1 MVDNSIAKVFQQT
14 AAALGD
20 QIGLVALEDKRWR
33 HWSFASLRQNSDG
46 FAAALHA
53 EGVRQGDRVML
64 MVRPSMEFICLT
76 FALFQLGAEIGRA
89 HV

>member
-1 MVDNSIAKVFQQT
+1 MDCNIANTLQQT

-20 QIGLVALEDKRWR
+20 LTALVALEDKQWR
-33 HWSFASLRQNSDG
+33 QWSFTELRQNSDG

-64 MVRPSMEFICLT
+64 MVRPSMEF
-76 FALFQLGAEIGRA
+76 
-89 HV
+89 V